1 MVADNAI
8 APATANEPPLSAAVI
23 HSEVIHSE
31 AERIAAVNAVVR
43 LGLANLARKT
53 RAARKKAGVDNAP
66 NNANREAKDGLKA
79 EAVTAEVETEA
90 AGIAAVTA
98 AVTAAVIEAVTVVAI
113 AAVTVVD
120 AVAATIAGKI
130 LYREAAGPQQTLRIN
145 VARFNQQKI
154 GQSSRDSRK
163 PRAN

>member
-1 MVADNAI
+1 
-8 APATANEPPLSAAVI
+8 
-23 HSEVIHSE
+23 
-31 AERIAAVNAVVR
+31 VNAVVR
-43 LGLANLARKT
+43 LGPANLARKT

-66 NNANREAKDGLKA
+66 NNANREAKDGPKA

-90 AGIAAVTA
+90 AGIEAVTEVA
-98 AVTAAVIEAVTVVAI
+98 IEAVTVVASVAVTEVAI

-154 GQSSRDSRK
+154 GHSSRDSRE

>member
-1 MVADNAI
+1 MAVVADNAI

-31 AERIAAVNAVVR
+31 AERIAAVNAAVR

-53 RAARKKAGVDNAP
+53 RAARKRAGVDNAP

-90 AGIAAVTA
+90 AGIAAVTEVA
-98 AVTAAVIEAVTVVAI
+98 IVAVTEVASE
-113 AAVTVVD
+113 AVTVVD

-130 LYREAAGPQQTLRIN
+130 LYREAAGAQQTLRIN

>member
-1 MVADNAI
+1 VAVVADNAI

-43 LGLANLARKT
+43 LGPANLARKT

-66 NNANREAKDGLKA
+66 TNANLAAKDGPKA

-90 AGIAAVTA
+90 AGIEAVTEVA
-98 AVTAAVIEAVTVVAI
+98 IEAVTEVAI
-113 AAVTVVD
+113 VAVTVVD

-130 LYREAAGPQQTLRIN
+130 LYPEAAGVRQTLRIN
-145 VARFNQQKI
+145 IARFNQQRI
-154 GQSSRDSRK
+154 GHSSRDSRE